1 MAREIN
7 PVRGKKRFDL
17 DVVGR
22 LQQYFPVF
30 FDLLGDNRLN
40 WKTVEKVLAQKIEQW
55 KLKAGGG
62 TIRVEASFYK
72 IITSSIEGNPQAV
85 AHLDFIR
92 KLFEELIQRLDNE
105 ERKLV
110 VPALFGLL
118 SNVDNKFWNFVGE
131 LLVLNNLKKRTQL
144 KLQDVEVPAIPSRPD
159 GPRIDFQFFDNE
171 KVSIL
176 LVEVVNVH
184 VHGCASWTDEQIN
197 HILPQKIEHKLNKTG
212 IKSNQNFSL
221 VPVFWGS
228 FEDLMRV
235 DSFYVSRGINFQN
248 TTEPTSFVSFS
259 IGNGAQQTHMFGTIR
274 SIVEFY
280 RSKSEI
286 NQTSA

>member
-30 FDLLGDNRLN
+30 FELLGDNRLN

-55 KLKAGGG
+55 KLKAGAG
-62 TIRVEASFYK
+62 TIRVEASFYN
-72 IITSSIEGNPQAV
+72 IITSSIEGNPQAS

-92 KLFEELIQRLDNE
+92 RLFEELIQRLDHE

-131 LLVLNNLKKRTQL
+131 LLVLNNFKKQPHL
-144 KLQDVEVPAIPSRPD
+144 SLISVEVPVDLAKPD
-159 GPRIDFQFFDNE
+159 GPKIDFQFLSAE
-171 KVSIL
+171 KGSTL
-176 LVEVVNVH
+176 LIEVVNVH
-184 VHGCASWTDEQIN
+184 VHGCETWAEEQIKF
-197 HILPQKIEHKLNKTG
+197 IVSQKIQHKLNKTG
-212 IKSNQNFSL
+212 FSVKQNFTL

-228 FEDLMRV
+228 YNDLTRV
-235 DSFYVSRGINFQN
+235 NSVYETSGISFQN
-248 TTEPTSFVSFS
+248 TLPPTAFVSFT
-259 IGNGAQQTHMFGTIR
+259 NVDREYVHVFGTLR
-274 SIVEFY
+274 QIVKKY
-280 RSKSEI
+280 STNI
-286 NQTSA
+286 NVD